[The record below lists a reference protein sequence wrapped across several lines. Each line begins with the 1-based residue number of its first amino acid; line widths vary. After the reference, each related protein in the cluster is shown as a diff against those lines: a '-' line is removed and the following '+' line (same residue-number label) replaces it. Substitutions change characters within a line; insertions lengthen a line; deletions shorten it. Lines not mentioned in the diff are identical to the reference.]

1 MSREIIDLSVPV
13 AEGMATWPGDVE
25 VRLWRQKTLA
35 EGFANVGGIQ
45 VGTHAGTHLDAP
57 FHWFEG
63 GAKVDETPLERLV
76 GPARV
81 IDLRGRGP
89 TITAAELSA
98 ACGDLRAGEPVLL
111 LTGWQGEVTDQ
122 DYPHLSGEAA
132 EWLVGREPALV
143 GIDTPSVDGPTAGQ
157 AHEALL
163 GAGVPIIELL
173 VNLDRLVGREFELI
187 ALPLAIVGM
196 DGAPVRAVALPG
208 EDVASD
214 G

>member
-1 MSREIIDLSVPV
+1 MSREIIDLSVPI

-35 EGFANVGGIQ
+35 DGFANVGGIQ
-45 VGTHAGTHLDAP
+45 LGTHAGTHLDAP

-81 IDLRGRGP
+81 IDLRGRAP
-89 TITAAELSA
+89 TISAAELSA
-98 ACGDLRAGEPVLL
+98 ACGDVSAGERLLL
-111 LTGWQGEVTDQ
+111 LTGWRGEVTDR

-132 EWLVGREPALV
+132 EWLVERELALV
-143 GIDTPSVDGPTAGQ
+143 GVDTPSVDGPAAGQ

-163 GAGVPIIELL
+163 GASVPVIELL

-187 ALPLAIVGM
+187 ALPLAVVGT
-196 DGAPVRAVALPG
+196 DGAPVRAVGVLG